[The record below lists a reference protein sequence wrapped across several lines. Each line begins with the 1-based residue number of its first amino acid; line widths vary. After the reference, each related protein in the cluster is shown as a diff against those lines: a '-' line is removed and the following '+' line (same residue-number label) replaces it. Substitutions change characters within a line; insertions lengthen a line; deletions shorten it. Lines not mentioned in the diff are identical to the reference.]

1 MRINR
6 RYNRNFHYFYA
17 KSVLVMF
24 KKVPVTELNT
34 RMARF
39 ISLMNASHPHWEM
52 AIVINKIN
60 LYYFTGTMQEGMLIV
75 PREGEAILWVR
86 RSHERAVSESL
97 FTHIRPMDS
106 FRDAA
111 AVYPRVPEN
120 VHLETSF
127 IPVAFMKLL
136 QKYFPFRE
144 AMSLDNQVAQ
154 ARSVKSPYEL
164 ALIRKSGEL
173 HRIVLEEKVP
183 ELLREGMS
191 EVDLAGALYEQM
203 LQLGHHGVA
212 RFGMFDTEIGI
223 GHIAFGES
231 SLYPTS
237 FNGPGGN
244 YGMSPAVPHI
254 GNRNRKLKKGD
265 LVFVDIGFGVDGY
278 HTDKTLNYIFGGK
291 PDQAMLEEHNRC
303 VDIQDRL
310 ASQLKPGVIPSAL
323 YENMMNSLSPAFLK
337 NFMGFGNR
345 QVKFLGHGVGLVID
359 EVPVIAKGFD
369 APFEE
374 NMVMALEPK
383 KGIEK
388 VGVVGTENTYIVTP
402 QGGECVTGHSRGL
415 VVVQ

>member
-1 MRINR
+1 
-6 RYNRNFHYFYA
+6 
-17 KSVLVMF
+17 MF
-24 KKVPVTELNT
+24 KQVPVTELNA
-34 RMARF
+34 RLARF
-39 ISLMNASHPHWEM
+39 ISIMNANSPQWEM
-52 AIVINKIN
+52 AIIFNKIN
-60 LYYFTGTMQEGMLIV
+60 LYYFTGSMQEGMLIV
-75 PREGEAILWVR
+75 PREGEPALWVR
-86 RSHERAVSESL
+86 RSYERAVSESL
-97 FTHIRPMDS
+97 FARIRPMES

-111 AVYPRVPEN
+111 ATYSVMPRQ
-120 VHLETSF
+120 VHLETEF
-127 IPVAFMKLL
+127 IPIAFLKRL
-136 QKYFPFRE
+136 QKHFPFQE
-144 AMSLDNQVAQ
+144 ALSLDSQIAYT
-154 ARSVKSPYEL
+154 RSVKSAYEL
-164 ALIRKSGEL
+164 NLIRKSGKL

-291 PDQAMLEEHNRC
+291 PNQEVQEEHNRC
-303 VDIQDRL
+303 VDIQNRL
-310 ASQLKPGVIPSAL
+310 ASQLKPGVIPSVL
-323 YENMMNSLSPAFLK
+323 YEETMNSLTPGFLK

-345 QVKFLGHGVGLVID
+345 QVKFLGHGVGLIID
-359 EVPVIAKGFD
+359 EVPVIAKAFD

-388 VGVVGTENTYIVTP
+388 VGVVGIENTFIVTP

>member
-1 MRINR
+1 
-6 RYNRNFHYFYA
+6 
-17 KSVLVMF
+17 MF
-24 KKVPVTELNT
+24 KLVPVTELNA
-34 RMARF
+34 RLARF
-39 ISLMNASHPHWEM
+39 ISIMNTTSPHWEM
-52 AIVINKIN
+52 AIIINKIN
-60 LYYFTGTMQEGMLIV
+60 LYYFTGTMQEGMLII
-75 PREGEAILWVR
+75 PREGEAIFWVR
-86 RSHERAVSESL
+86 RSYERAVSESL
-97 FTHIRPMDS
+97 FARIRPMES

-111 AVYPRVPEN
+111 AAYSVMPGQ
-120 VHLETSF
+120 VHLETEF
-127 IPVAFMKLL
+127 IPIAFLKRL
-136 QKYFPFRE
+136 QKHFPFRD
-144 AMSLDNQVAQ
+144 ALPLDSQIAYI
-154 ARSVKSPYEL
+154 RSVKSTYEL
-164 ALIRKSGEL
+164 NLIRKSGEL
-173 HRIVLEEKVP
+173 HRVVLEEKVP

-291 PDQAMLEEHNRC
+291 PNQEILEEHNRC

-310 ASQLKPGVIPSAL
+310 AAQLKPGVIPSVL
-323 YENMMNSLSPAFLK
+323 YEETMNSLTPGFLK

-345 QVKFLGHGVGLVID
+345 QVKFLGHGVGLIID

-388 VGVVGTENTYIVTP
+388 VGVVGIENTFIITP

-415 VVVQ
+415 VVV

>member
-1 MRINR
+1 
-6 RYNRNFHYFYA
+6 
-17 KSVLVMF
+17 MF
-24 KKVPVTELNT
+24 KQVPASELNARLT
-34 RMARF
+34 RF
-39 ISLMNASHPHWEM
+39 INQMNAIHPQWEM
-52 AIVINKIN
+52 AIIINKIN

-86 RSHERAVSESL
+86 RSYERAVSESL
-97 FTHIRPMDS
+97 FARIRPMES

-111 AVYPRVPEN
+111 AAYPVIPES

-136 QKYFPFRE
+136 QKYFPFHE
-144 AMSLDNQVAQ
+144 ALSLDSQIALT
-154 ARSVKSPYEL
+154 RSVKSAYEL
-164 ALIRKSGEL
+164 ALTRKSGEL

-191 EVDLAGALYEQM
+191 EVDLAGALYEEM

-244 YGMSPAVPHI
+244 FGMSPAVPHI

-291 PDQAMLEEHNRC
+291 PDQEVVEEHNRC

-310 ASQLKPGVIPSAL
+310 AAQLKPGVIPSVL
-323 YENMMNSLSPAFLK
+323 YENMMSSLSPGLSEK
-337 NFMGFGNR
+337 
-345 QVKFLGHGVGLVID
+345 LHGLW
-359 EVPVIAKGFD
+359 
-369 APFEE
+369 
-374 NMVMALEPK
+374 EPAGEISRSWC
-383 KGIEK
+383 GIS
-388 VGVVGTENTYIVTP
+388 
-402 QGGECVTGHSRGL
+402 H
-415 VVVQ
+415 